1 MSQFKLSLKRGR
13 LVNIQYSVMLENFYY
28 VLWLPLFRTVILEA
42 TLRPQ
47 CKLCKLHSAVHLLWI
62 RH

>member
-1 MSQFKLSLKRGR
+1 
-13 LVNIQYSVMLENFYY
+13 MLENFYY

-47 CKLCKLHSAVHLLWI
+47 SHGLLCPC
-62 RH
+62 